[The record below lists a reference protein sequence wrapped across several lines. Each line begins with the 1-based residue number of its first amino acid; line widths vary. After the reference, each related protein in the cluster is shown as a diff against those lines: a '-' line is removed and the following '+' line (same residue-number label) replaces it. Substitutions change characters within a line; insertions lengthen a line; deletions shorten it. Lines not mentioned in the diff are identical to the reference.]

1 LTLKY
6 LIDGDLRTPI
16 KGTTMRVILEV
27 ESEADLNQLANF
39 LPRLNLSVRRTV
51 TTENHHRLKHFLQFI
66 DREAVPVERI
76 IIPNREDRN
85 AR

>member
-1 LTLKY
+1 
-6 LIDGDLRTPI
+6 
-16 KGTTMRVILEV
+16 MRVIMEV

-39 LPRLNLSVRRTV
+39 LPRLNLSIRRTL
-51 TTENHHRLKHFLQFI
+51 TTENHYRLKHFLQFI